1 MFKSS
6 FLLLLTAVAV
16 MSCTS
21 VQKEI
26 SARRYSSA
34 LTLGV
39 SKIKGKS
46 KKSPKAA
53 IGLKEAY
60 PYYIDEQFE
69 KIDKLKLQGQNEV
82 KILGIYEDI
91 HRMNARIR
99 PLLPIRDKDGGI
111 TDFPLTEV
119 QEEVNFY
126 KNQAADALY
135 ASALNYLDKGTKADA
150 REAHRLLSQMQGI
163 SGSTAHLKNLQAQA
177 KESGTTFILGLT
189 EIDPKISL
197 GRIPKETFTS
207 WSEAELS
214 KTWQVV
220 HFSPEKNR
228 KYDYELYFILQDFVV
243 SPEKESSRTYT
254 DKKEIEESV
263 GSSSRD
269 NEKIKRKKEVSAEV
283 IEVYQFKE
291 AQVRGQVVIYD
302 KKTRKDIY
310 KEEVTAGQKFENYAS
325 TFKGDKRALSDISL
339 KRIGGKP
346 LNFPSND
353 RVLSDALVALKSA
366 MASKATKAYTTF

>member
-26 SARRYSSA
+26 SAGRYSSA

-69 KIDKLKLQGQNEV
+69 KIEKLKLQGQNEV

-207 WSEAELS
+207 WSEADLS

-353 RVLSDALVALKSA
+353 RILSDALVALKSA

>member
-16 MSCTS
+16 ISCTS

-26 SARRYSSA
+26 SAGRYSSA

-197 GRIPKETFTS
+197 GRIPKEAFSS

-220 HFSPEKNR
+220 HFSSEKNR

-353 RVLSDALVALKSA
+353 RILSDALVALKSA